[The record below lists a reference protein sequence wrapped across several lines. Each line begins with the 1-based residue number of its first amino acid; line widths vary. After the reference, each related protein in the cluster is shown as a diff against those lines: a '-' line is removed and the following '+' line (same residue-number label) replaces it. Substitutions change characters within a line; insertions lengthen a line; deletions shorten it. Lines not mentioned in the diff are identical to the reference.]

1 MDEGT
6 FNKVIEL
13 NDKLS
18 DLERFQFSLTT
29 ASLELRCPIGTSVKM
44 SDMSYYNKLI
54 DSCTEKMQ
62 EIVKADINAIK
73 KQIEAL

>member
-6 FNKVIEL
+6 SNKVIEL

-18 DLERFQFSLTT
+18 ELETLQSALTT
-29 ASLELRCPIGTSVKM
+29 ASLELRLPTGALFKM
-44 SDMSYYNKLI
+44 SKRTY
-54 DSCTEKMQ
+54 MQ
-62 EIVKADINAIK
+62 NLLDRYTVMVQKDVEEEINAIK